1 MSTANKFQELET
13 NRLHLRRLEETDWE
27 MIRYLRSDK
36 EVNKFVKRQS
46 AETKEK
52 ALAFIVK
59 TNNEIRD
66 GQLFQW
72 CISIKNSPAMIGNI
86 VLWNFSKD
94 RKTAEV
100 GYDLSPKFQGQGIM
114 DEAMKAVLH
123 FGFNQL
129 KLELVEAFTSKQNES
144 SKKLLL
150 RNYFKLNASRKDS
163 DDEDNIIFEL
173 DNSNR

>member
-1 MSTANKFQELET
+1 MVTVDKFQELET
-13 NRLHLRRLEETDWE
+13 NRLLLRRLEETDWE

-52 ALAFIVK
+52 ALAFIAK
-59 TNNEIRD
+59 TNNDIKN

-72 CISIKNSPAMIGNI
+72 CISFKNSPAMIGNI

-100 GYDLSPKFQGQGIM
+100 GYDLSPEFQGMGIM

-123 FGFNQL
+123 FGFNKL
-129 KLELVEAFTSKQNES
+129 KLEMVEAFTSKQNES

-150 RNYFKLNASRKDS
+150 RNHFKWNESRKDS

>member
-1 MSTANKFQELET
+1 MTTTDNFQELET
-13 NRLHLRRLEETDWE
+13 NRLILRRLEETDWE
-27 MIRYLRSDK
+27 MILYLRSDK
-36 EVNKFVKRQS
+36 EVNKFVNRQS

-52 ALAFIVK
+52 ALAFIAR
-59 TNNEIRD
+59 TNNDIKK

-72 CISIKNSPAMIGNI
+72 CISLKNSPAMIGNI

-100 GYDLSPKFQGQGIM
+100 GYDLSPEFQGKGIM
-114 DEAMKAVLH
+114 DEAMKAVLD

-129 KLELVEAFTSKQNES
+129 KLEMVEAFTSKLNES

-150 RNYFKLNASRKDS
+150 RNHFKRNASRKDS
-163 DDEDNIIFEL
+163 ADEDNIIYEL

>member
-1 MSTANKFQELET
+1 MTLKNNFQELET
-13 NRLHLRRLEETDWE
+13 NRLLLRRLVETDWE

-36 EVNKFVKRQS
+36 EVNKFVKRQP

-59 TNNEIRD
+59 TTI
-66 GQLFQW
+66 GISSGLLYQW
-72 CISIKNSPAMIGNI
+72 CITIKNSPAMIGNI
-86 VLWNFSKD
+86 CLWNLSED
-94 RKTAEV
+94 CKTAEL
-100 GYDLSPKFQGQGIM
+100 GYDLIPEYQGEGIM
-114 DEAMKAVLH
+114 DEAVKAVLH

-150 RNYFKLNASRKDS
+150 RNQFVWNVSRKDS
-163 DDEDNIIFEL
+163 ENEDNIIYEL
-173 DNSNR
+173 HKSN

>member
-1 MSTANKFQELET
+1 
-13 NRLHLRRLEETDWE
+13 
-27 MIRYLRSDK
+27 
-36 EVNKFVKRQS
+36 
-46 AETKEK
+46 
-52 ALAFIVK
+52 
-59 TNNEIRD
+59 
-66 GQLFQW
+66 
-72 CISIKNSPAMIGNI
+72 MIGNI

-100 GYDLSPKFQGQGIM
+100 GYDLSPEFQGQGIM